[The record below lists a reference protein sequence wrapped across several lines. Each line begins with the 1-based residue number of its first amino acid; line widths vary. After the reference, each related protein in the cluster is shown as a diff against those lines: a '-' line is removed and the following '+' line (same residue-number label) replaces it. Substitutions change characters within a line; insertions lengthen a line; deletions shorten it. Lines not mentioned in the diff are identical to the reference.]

1 MWLANH
7 ASEWI
12 HGDSFALLTPA
23 FAAKYAHKL
32 HAILLFQGFV
42 FYTGIKPKAPGCTAR
57 SRGLSM
63 LWMKKC
69 RVYGTNRYPTPRM
82 VMICCGVRALSS
94 ILLRRRLMYTMMAL
108 SSTAIRLPQICS

>member
-12 HGDSFALLTPA
+12 NGDSFALLTPA

-42 FYTGIKPKAPGCTAR
+42 FYTGIKPKVR
-57 SRGLSM
+57 SLHRAQEADLLL
-63 LWMKKC
+63 LWGSETLI
-69 RVYGTNRYPTPRM
+69 YGTNR
-82 VMICCGVRALSS
+82 
-94 ILLRRRLMYTMMAL
+94 
-108 SSTAIRLPQICS
+108 